1 MGALFGDLRYSVRSL
16 AKDRAF
22 TLVAVLTL
30 TVCLGANVAL
40 FVVVHSILLRPLPV
54 PEADRIV
61 LMSNQYPNSAPERSD
76 TSMVAD
82 YVDRLEQTTVFE
94 EQAIFTTLPR
104 TLELDSAP
112 ERVQVLATTA
122 SLFRLLRATPAIGRV
137 FTDQDVE
144 DVSLG
149 RLACSSSTPPA
160 RSPPPTARHAA
171 FWRTPMDFET
181 AMAASAPCIRLMMRR
196 SRRPYAKRRKQ
207 APAPALP
214 RAVPSR

>member
-1 MGALFGDLRYSVRSL
+1 MGAMFGDLRYSVRSL

-61 LMSNQYPNSAPERSD
+61 LMSNQYPNSAPERSH

-94 EQAIFTTLPR
+94 AQAIFTTLPR

-112 ERVQVLATTA
+112 DRVQVLATTA
-122 SLFRLLRATPAIGRV
+122 SLFRLLRATPAIGPKTSASSAAV
-137 FTDQDVE
+137 
-144 DVSLG
+144 VSAWISRQASWRTAWTVARILTMSSRSRSTVSAKRASAARPSPG
-149 RLACSSSTPPA
+149 TALTRRSSS
-160 RSPPPTARHAA
+160 
-171 FWRTPMDFET
+171 
-181 AMAASAPCIRLMMRR
+181 RLRE
-196 SRRPYAKRRKQ
+196 S
-207 APAPALP
+207 
-214 RAVPSR
+214 SSSS